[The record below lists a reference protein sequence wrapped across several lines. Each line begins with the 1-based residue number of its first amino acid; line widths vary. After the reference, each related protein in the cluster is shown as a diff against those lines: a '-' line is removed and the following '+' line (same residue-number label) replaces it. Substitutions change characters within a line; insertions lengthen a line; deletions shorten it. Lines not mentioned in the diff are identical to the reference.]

1 MYLKIPRVIPESH
14 DVWTAISNNNI
25 SRLQYLFA
33 QKEILSTDISQRGVF
48 TLGTVQIPAAY
59 NLSPLTMAAGGVKIL

>member
-33 QKEILSTDISQRGVF
+33 QKEILSTYISQRGES
-48 TLGTVQIPAAY
+48 LLLVQCKFLQLIISAR
-59 NLSPLTMAAGGVKIL
+59 